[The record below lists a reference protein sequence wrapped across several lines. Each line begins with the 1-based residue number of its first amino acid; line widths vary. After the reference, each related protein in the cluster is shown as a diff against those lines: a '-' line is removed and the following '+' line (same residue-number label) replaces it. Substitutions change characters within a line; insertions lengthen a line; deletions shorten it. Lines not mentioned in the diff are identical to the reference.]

1 MAAIDKMT
9 PEQKRRYDQLQLRI
23 QKLAAQQKLLVHRA
37 SAQERKDA
45 TRRAIVTGQLL
56 FAKAAK
62 DDKTRMAL
70 DHLLRNGV
78 AENMQYLFPEIWPDA
93 QRPTRKRQAQEE
105 NEETNSP
112 TVTTD

>member
-62 DDKTRMAL
+62 DDKTRL
-70 DHLLRNGV
+70 DLDNLLRHGV
-78 AENMQYLFPEIWPDA
+78 AENMQYLFPEIWPNA

-105 NEETNSP
+105 NQEPDE
-112 TVTTD
+112 TVTA